1 MTSERPLATA
11 LEDLR
16 PLHQLC
22 REGRLHEVERW
33 ITEGRP
39 LQLPPEAIHKSA
51 RPKTALEIALKTGQ
65 HSLASVL
72 LKSGYRLELE
82 RYRPLDLA
90 LQERRWDLFEPLLE
104 AGGDLRSVDVYTVL
118 NTYSVELYERFRA
131 AGYDLTEGHEMGSVL
146 GHGTSNRPLLGFIK
160 RHRAEDPKLQTELNI
175 ALGYHARA
183 GNERGVALCLWAGA
197 DPHAPAPDPD
207 FRVTVSP
214 SSGEEDEDPFVGW
227 SAVEEAAT
235 AGHLEILK
243 RLGPDPTRDDFD
255 HLYQFAKSESIIP
268 YLATIQLPKDLT
280 SALSWHLRWMVDPF
294 PLSAA
299 RGSGTV
305 EKLLTCGVR
314 WEETDPKKLAQ
325 IRGSLVKARE
335 YELRSIFRYLKRP
348 EVCAPKTLQELIR
361 TPKMRE
367 RLLAFGLLKKPGNQL
382 ERRHIPVRG
391 PTSRVGPSPDQQLSK
406 DRSLPRIDDV
416 PGELRPAEE
425 RFGLA
430 RPPRCYDPKT
440 LYDQVWAQPVQ
451 VVAKSY
457 GVSGVAIAKTCR
469 KLQIPIPPRGYWA
482 RIRTGQKLRRPPLP
496 EAR

>member
-1 MTSERPLATA
+1 MTSERPLARS

-22 REGRLHEVERW
+22 REGRLYEVERW
-33 ITEGRP
+33 IAEGKP
-39 LQLPPEAIHKSA
+39 LQLTPEAIHKSA
-51 RPKTALEIALKTGQ
+51 RPKTALEIALETGQ
-65 HSLASVL
+65 HSLVSAL
-72 LKSGYRLELE
+72 LRSGYRLELE

-90 LQERRWDLFEPLLE
+90 LKERRWDLFDLLLE
-104 AGGDLRSVDVYTVL
+104 AGGDLKSVEVYTVL
-118 NTYSVELYERFRA
+118 NTYNVELYERFRA
-131 AGYDLTEGHEMGSVL
+131 AGSDLTEGHEMGAVL

-214 SSGEEDEDPFVGW
+214 GSGEEDENPFVGW

-243 RLGPDPTRDDFD
+243 RLGPDPARDDFD
-255 HLYQFAKSESIIP
+255 HLYQFAKSESVIAH
-268 YLATIQLPKDLT
+268 LATIQLPKDLT

-294 PLSAA
+294 PLSVG

-314 WEETDPKKLAQ
+314 WAETDPKKLAQ

-335 YELRSIFRYLKRP
+335 DELRSIFRYLKRP
-348 EVCAPKTLQELIR
+348 EICAPETLQELIR

-367 RLLAFGLLKKPGNQL
+367 RLLAFGLLKKPVNQL
-382 ERRHIPVRG
+382 ERRHVPVRG
-391 PTSRVGPSPDQQLSK
+391 PASTVGPSLDHPVDT
-406 DRSLPRIDDV
+406 DRRLPRSADV
-416 PGELRPAEE
+416 PGELRPVEE
-425 RFGLA
+425 SLGVA
-430 RPPRCYDPKT
+430 RLSRCYDRET
-440 LYDQVWAQPVQ
+440 LYDQVWSQPVQ
-451 VVAKSY
+451 LVAKSY
-457 GVSGVAIAKTCR
+457 GVSGVALAKTCR
-469 KLQIPIPPRGYWA
+469 RLQIPVPPRGYWA
-482 RIRTGQKLRRPPLP
+482 RIRTGHKVRRPPLP
-496 EAR
+496 GVR